1 MSACPARVA
10 RTPTRTMSCSTSHAG
25 CAARAF
31 ARAHASRARGTDARV
46 PCRASARRRARFEVR
61 ATDAAASPAP
71 PPKRG
76 RVSARWIIDTRYG
89 HKASAISLLGEWIH
103 TVGAEAGLD
112 ASRVSVFTGQ
122 LGCPESRVELHC
134 EQFDDLAELDA
145 FFASLPL
152 AKHRAWGEKF
162 AEHVVDGSPTWH
174 VLRSVPVTLPPRAT
188 EDVERRSKDVSI
200 EERKSKPI
208 KTELSFVDDAA
219 DVAAAVAAAAAF
231 DVTYNSG
238 GLIEGLYA
246 VEEHA
251 SSSDVERAKEKD
263 AAPPRTKPRAPRR
276 LTKEQLDVP
285 VYAVDDFGDAEGE
298 TSLVFPP
305 SDEKNDDVMDARGV
319 DLSEFEPGSKV
330 VMDWKGE
337 PMVIRPGDKLP
348 NVQ

>member
-1 MSACPARVA
+1 
-10 RTPTRTMSCSTSHAG
+10 MSCSTSHAG

-31 ARAHASRARGTDARV
+31 ARSHASRARGTDARV

-122 LGCPESRVELHC
+122 LGCPESRVEMHC

-188 EDVERRSKDVSI
+188 EERRSKDVSSAAPSGG
-200 EERKSKPI
+200 SKTVP
-208 KTELSFVDDAA
+208 KLSFVDDAA

>member
-31 ARAHASRARGTDARV
+31 ARAHASRAGGTDARV

-71 PPKRG
+71 PPPRG

-122 LGCPESRVELHC
+122 LGCPESRVEMHC

-145 FFASLPL
+145 FFAALPS

-174 VLRSVPVTLPPRAT
+174 VLRAVPVALPQRAT
-188 EDVERRSKDVSI
+188 EDAERRSKNVSPAAPSGGSKKKTFPN
-200 EERKSKPI
+200 ETEKS
-208 KTELSFVDDAA
+208 LSFVDDAA

-238 GLIEGLYA
+238 GLIDGLYA
-246 VEEHA
+246 VEEQ
-251 SSSDVERAKEKD
+251 DVERVTHAV
-263 AAPPRTKPRAPRR
+263 PPRTKPRAPRS
-276 LTKEQLDVP
+276 LTKEQSEVP
-285 VYAVDDFGDAEGE
+285 VYAIDDFGDAAGE

-305 SDEKNDDVMDARGV
+305 SDDKNDVDGV

>member
-1 MSACPARVA
+1 
-10 RTPTRTMSCSTSHAG
+10 MSCSTSHAG

-31 ARAHASRARGTDARV
+31 ARAHASRAGGTDARV

-71 PPKRG
+71 PPPRG

-122 LGCPESRVELHC
+122 LGCPESRVEMHC

-188 EDVERRSKDVSI
+188 EDAERRFPKTAPSGGSKTVP
-200 EERKSKPI
+200 K
-208 KTELSFVDDAA
+208 LSFVDDAA

-238 GLIEGLYA
+238 GLIDGLYA
-246 VEEHA
+246 VEEQ
-251 SSSDVERAKEKD
+251 DVERVTNAV
-263 AAPPRTKPRAPRR
+263 PPRTKPRAPRR
-276 LTKEQLDVP
+276 LTKEQSEVP
-285 VYAVDDFGDAEGE
+285 VYAIDDFGDAAGE

-305 SDEKNDDVMDARGV
+305 SDDKNDDDDV
-319 DLSEFEPGSKV
+319 DVSEFEPGSKV